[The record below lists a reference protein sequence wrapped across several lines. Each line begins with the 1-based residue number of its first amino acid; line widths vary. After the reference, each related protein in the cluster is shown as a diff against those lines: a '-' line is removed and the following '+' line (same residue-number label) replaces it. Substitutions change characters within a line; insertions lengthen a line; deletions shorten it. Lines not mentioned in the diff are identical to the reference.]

1 MTKRWIPW
9 LLTVPAALLIAFLLV
24 LPVSQTLLEAML
36 PVEAGWRRYVAFFQ
50 EPYNR
55 TVLFRTIEVAVV
67 TTLIS
72 LTLGFVA
79 AFYITRCS
87 PLLRNILLVL
97 SVFPLLTGAVVR
109 AFAWIVILGRNG
121 ILNQS
126 LVALGVI
133 DAPTQFLF
141 TKFALVVG
149 LVYLFTPLAILSLV
163 GVLDGIEEDVVDAS
177 ASLGASPAGVFMQVT
192 LPLAIP
198 GLIVGGVLIFTGSLA
213 AFATA
218 RLLGGDRQLILPTQL
233 YEKAMVSFDWD
244 AASVIATVM
253 VVLTLV
259 AIFVMSK
266 LARRFNPNIGG

>member
-1 MTKRWIPW
+1 MTRRWIPW
-9 LLTVPAALLIAFLLV
+9 LLTVPAASLIAFLLV
-24 LPVSQTLLEAML
+24 LPVSQTLLETAL
-36 PVEAGWRRYVAFFQ
+36 PLEAGWRRYVAFFQ

-55 TVLFRTIEVAVV
+55 TVLFRTIEIAVI
-67 TTLIS
+67 TTVIS
-72 LTLGFVA
+72 LTLGFIA
-79 AFYITRCS
+79 AFYITRRS
-87 PLLRNILLVL
+87 PLMRNVLLVL

-121 ILNQS
+121 MLNQS
-126 LVALGVI
+126 LVALGII
-133 DAPTQFLF
+133 DEPTQFLF

-149 LVYLFTPLAILSLV
+149 LVYLFTPLAILSLI
-163 GVLDGIEEDVVDAS
+163 GVLDGIEQDVVDAS
-177 ASLGASPAGVFMQVT
+177 ASLGAGPARIFAQVT

-218 RLLGGDRQLILPTQL
+218 RLLGGDRQMILPTQL

-253 VVLTLV
+253 VVMTLI